1 MELQE
6 WRNQFASK
14 ILRRGENYYYDGAVR
29 AMKWDGKTIAAT
41 VSGTETYKV
50 KIAVSNG
57 AVGEMSCTCP
67 YADEDNCKHMAAV
80 LFAASGND
88 FPGKDGEIKA
98 PAMPLEEAVQSLSA
112 SDAKILLLRCA
123 EKYPDI
129 ADQILVKATGGVNHE
144 QVKQWLKQISG
155 LSREYSD
162 RYGYIEYG
170 NASGYANEMVTLI
183 NEKVPL
189 LLDAGQPMD
198 AFALTCKACE
208 EVSRVDI
215 DDSNG
220 ETGWVCEECA
230 DRWRDMLPRMSLE
243 QRHKMFDWL
252 QAHYNRLDA
261 ADNSIDALL
270 FGAEAAFQ
278 EPEFLQRKLE
288 LLDAQIENAG
298 ESGYLLESCV
308 MRRLDIMRQLSVSR
322 EETERFMQKHYNLP
336 KVRRRLV
343 EEALR
348 DERFDDAIELLRQSK
363 EMDAKYPGLVSEH
376 SDKLIE
382 IFQTLNRPKKLREE
396 LLYQMENVSQ
406 RDLQYVN
413 LLKGLTS
420 PEDWPALRDKL
431 LSMPKLSWVSGKLM
445 EQEGL
450 YRRLLD
456 DVLQSGSLLTLD
468 KFFKTLAREYP
479 DETRKFYVA
488 CLRSGME
495 QASNRNEYAERV
507 KRLKKLEQIDGGK
520 EAAAALADEWRKAYP
535 RRRAMLDELKKR
547 GF

>member
-6 WRNQFASK
+6 WRNKFASR
-14 ILRRGENYYYDGAVR
+14 ILQRGENYYYDGAVR

-50 KIAVSNG
+50 KIAVANG

-80 LFAASGND
+80 LFAASDDD
-88 FPGKDGEIKA
+88 FPGEDDEIKA
-98 PAMPLEEAVQSLSA
+98 PAMPIEEAVQSLSA
-112 SDAKILLLRCA
+112 SDAKILLLRGA
-123 EKYPDI
+123 EKHSDI
-129 ADQILVKATGGVNHE
+129 ADWILAKVTGGVNNE
-144 QVKQWLKQISG
+144 QVRQWLKQISG

-162 RYGYIEYG
+162 RYGYIEYD
-170 NASGYANEMVTLI
+170 NASGYADEMVTLI

-220 ETGWVCEECA
+220 ETGQVCEECA
-230 DRWRDMLPRMSLE
+230 ERWREILPRMSLA
-243 QRHKMFDWL
+243 QRHKMFDWME
-252 QAHYNRLDA
+252 AHYNRLDA
-261 ADNSIDALL
+261 ADSSIDDFL
-270 FGAEAAFQ
+270 FGAESPFQ
-278 EPEFLQRKLE
+278 EPEFLERKLE
-288 LLDAQIENAG
+288 FLDGQIEKAG
-298 ESGYLLESCV
+298 ESGYRLESCV
-308 MRRLDIMRQLSVSR
+308 MRRLDVMRRLSASR
-322 EETERFMQKHYNLP
+322 EETERFMEKHYNLP
-336 KVRRRLV
+336 AVRRRLI

-363 EMDAKYPGLVSEH
+363 EMDAKYPGLVSEY
-376 SDKLIE
+376 SDKLIG
-382 IFQTLNRPKKLREE
+382 IFQTLDRPKKLREE
-396 LLYQMENVSQ
+396 LLYQMENVTQ
-406 RDLQYVN
+406 RDLGYVS
-413 LLKGLTS
+413 LLKGMTP
-420 PEDWPALRDKL
+420 PEEWPELRDKL
-431 LSMPKLSWVSGKLM
+431 LSMPKLSWVSGELM

-456 DVLQSGSLLTLD
+456 SVLQSGSLLTLD
-468 KFFKTLAREYP
+468 KFFKTLTREYP

-495 QASNRNEYAERV
+495 RASNRNEYADCV
-507 KRLKKLEQIDGGK
+507 KRLKKLEEIDGGK
-520 EAAAALADEWRKAYP
+520 EAAAGLVAEWRTAYP